1 MVQELGL
8 RAFTAV
14 AWVQSLGRELR
25 PHKLALKKKKIISFY
40 SFTQN
45 PIVVSH
51 FNQSKLQTPYNDPQS
66 LQNLAPI
73 ASLDFSALIG
83 PSVSLLSHTGA
94 TLFFKHSLYP
104 FDLAVPSAMK
114 EILKVKMLVTH
125 SFPALCD
132 PMDCSPPGSSVHGIF
147 QARILKWVAISSS
160 MISF

>member
-1 MVQELGL
+1 M
-8 RAFTAV
+8 
-14 AWVQSLGRELR
+14 
-25 PHKLALKKKKIISFY
+25 
-40 SFTQN
+40 
-45 PIVVSH
+45 VSH

-147 QARILKWVAISSS
+147 QARILKWVAISYFRGSS
-160 MISF
+160 RPRGRIHVSCIAGGFFTAESSGKPIKLSSNLPNKYFI